1 MILTITKW
9 ETMIF
14 LLSMANGHTDRQT
27 NVQHVPRPISVIL
40 SVSPEFASQKTVTV
54 EEGAFTITSTVG
66 GGGGNSDEV
75 NVTESEA
82 EKPSSGI
89 TYR

>member
-1 MILTITKW
+1 M
-9 ETMIF
+9 
-14 LLSMANGHTDRQT
+14 
-27 NVQHVPRPISVIL
+27 
-40 SVSPEFASQKTVTV
+40 TV

-66 GGGGNSDEV
+66 GSGGNSDEV